1 VNPDLERLQPYPFE
15 RLAALLA
22 GVDAPADRAVHRLS
36 VGEPQHAPPRIVEEA
51 LRSSLDLLSRYPS
64 TRGDAS
70 LRESQAAW
78 LRRRHGLRGIDA
90 EQHLLPVNGTR
101 EALFAIAQASVA
113 RGSLVGCP
121 NPFYQIYEGAALLAG
136 ADVVFLDTR
145 PENGFL
151 PDPDSLSNTQWQ
163 AMDLL
168 YLCSPGNPSGAIMD
182 RGLFTRFI
190 ERALEHDVLLV
201 SDECY
206 SELYVDEAAP
216 PAGLLAAC
224 EAAGNLSYR
233 NCLSMHSLSK
243 RSNLPG
249 LRSGFVAGDA
259 DTIRRFQRYR
269 SYHGCAMP
277 PHHQVASTVA
287 WNDEDHV
294 IENRARYRHKFAA
307 VIPILKPVLD
317 FPEPA
322 GGFYLWARI
331 DGDDQVF
338 TRELYR
344 DAGVLVLPGTY
355 LGRDAGA
362 GNPGAGRLRMA
373 LVASRDDC
381 VDAARR
387 IRAFIEGTHRC

>member
-1 VNPDLERLQPYPFE
+1 
-15 RLAALLA
+15 
-22 GVDAPADRAVHRLS
+22 
-36 VGEPQHAPPRIVEEA
+36 VEEA

-78 LRRRHGLRGIDA
+78 LRGATACGVSTRSSTCCRSTVRARRC
-90 EQHLLPVNGTR
+90 LPSPR
-101 EALFAIAQASVA
+101 QASA

-190 ERALEHDVLLV
+190 ESALEHDVLLV

-249 LRSGFVAGDA
+249 LRSGSSPAMR
-259 DTIRRFQRYR
+259 TR
-269 SYHGCAMP
+269 SG
-277 PHHQVASTVA
+277 ASSATA
-287 WNDEDHV
+287 ATTAAPCLRTTRW
-294 IENRARYRHKFAA
+294 RA
-307 VIPILKPVLD
+307 PS
-317 FPEPA
+317 
-322 GGFYLWARI
+322 
-331 DGDDQVF
+331 
-338 TRELYR
+338 
-344 DAGVLVLPGTY
+344 PGMMKT
-355 LGRDAGA
+355 
-362 GNPGAGRLRMA
+362 
-373 LVASRDDC
+373 
-381 VDAARR
+381 
-387 IRAFIEGTHRC
+387 T